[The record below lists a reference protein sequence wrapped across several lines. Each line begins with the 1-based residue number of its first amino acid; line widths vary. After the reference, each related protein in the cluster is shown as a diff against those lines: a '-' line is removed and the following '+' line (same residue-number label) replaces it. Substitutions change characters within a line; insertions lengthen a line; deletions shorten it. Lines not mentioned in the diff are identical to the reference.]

1 MRRRASGLALALAGL
16 VAAGCAS
23 ADTRTEAASGGGIF
37 DYPSGPLDVREA
49 GVQRFDG
56 YSVHDISYASPV
68 RGRVTAY
75 LVLPDGPGPFP
86 AVIWEPG
93 LNGGRNDQLADATAL
108 ASKGAASL
116 LIDPP
121 HVRAGGPTLITCTQR
136 DRRPFIQYVVEVRRG
151 IDVLSSRPEIDRNR
165 IGDVGFSFGSTIA
178 GVLSGV
184 DRRLH
189 AVVIESGRAYHTGYL
204 RTACSTTPKRKLRV
218 YLRQLAFTNPIRY
231 VPHAAPTPL
240 LIQNGRRD
248 PFTPRRE
255 ALALQRAA
263 SQPKTVRWYLGGHEL
278 TASAYADRDRFLERA
293 LDFGGVA
300 RASAAGRLELSYTV
314 KGPRDRWPHLWLSAP
329 DGSRERKL
337 ENRPGDK
344 QKADWTADG
353 KRVAFRWVRS
363 GGRSDLVV
371 MNADGS
377 GWVNL
382 TRRTGLH
389 GLSPSWSPDG
399 SHLVVAGTRADGDG
413 VALYVMRPD
422 GTDVRKITSGF
433 GESQY
438 PAWSPDGRS
447 IAFTRVSR
455 DGGFDIYSVR
465 PDGSHLMRLTS
476 AEGYDE
482 WPMWSPDSRRIAF
495 GRENGSGA
503 GIWIM
508 NRDGSGKRFVT
519 GRWAAGVPGSWA
531 PSSLLTFQCR
541 RPQTPRVI
549 SVCARNPDGGP
560 IRVLLKGI
568 DAGFPSW
575 RRSPG
580 RS

>member
-1 MRRRASGLALALAGL
+1 MKRRASGLALAFAGL

-23 ADTRTEAASGGGIF
+23 AHTRPEGATSGGIF
-37 DYPSGPLDVREA
+37 DYPAGPLDVREA

-56 YSVHDISYASPV
+56 YSVHDLSYASPV

-75 LVLPDGPGPFP
+75 LVLPEGPGPFP

-93 LNGGRNDQLADATAL
+93 LNGGRSDQLADATAL

-121 HVRAGGPTLITCTQR
+121 HVRPRGPTLITCTQR
-136 DRRPFIQYVVEVRRG
+136 DRGPFIQYVVEVRRG
-151 IDVLSSRPEIDRNR
+151 IDVLSSRPEIDDNR

-204 RTACSTTPKRKLRV
+204 RTACSTTPKRKLRA

-231 VPHAAPTPL
+231 VPHAAPTAL
-240 LIQNGRRD
+240 LIQNGTRD

-255 ALALQRAA
+255 ALALQQAA
-263 SQPKTVRWYLGGHEL
+263 SQPKTVRWYPGSHEL
-278 TASAYADRDRFLERA
+278 TPAAYADRDQFLEQE
-293 LDFGGVA
+293 LGFGGVA
-300 RASAAGRLELSYTV
+300 RASASPLELSYTV
-314 KGPRDRWPHLWLSAP
+314 KRPRERWPHLWLSAP
-329 DGSRERKL
+329 DGSRARKL

-344 QKADWTADG
+344 QKADWTTDG

-363 GGRSDLVV
+363 GERSDLVV

-399 SHLVVAGTRADGDG
+399 RWLVVAATPAEGRG

-422 GTDVRKITSGF
+422 GTDVTKITRGF
-433 GESQY
+433 AESQY
-438 PAWSPDGRS
+438 PSWSPDGRS
-447 IAFTRVSR
+447 IAFTRVTPG
-455 DGGFDIYSVR
+455 GGFDIYSVT
-465 PDGSHLMRLTS
+465 PDGSHLRRLTN

-495 GRENGSGA
+495 GRENGTSP
-503 GIWIM
+503 GIWVM
-508 NRDGSGKRFVT
+508 NRDGSNKRLVT

-531 PSSLLTFQCR
+531 PSSLITFQCR
-541 RPQTPRVI
+541 RPQAPRVI
-549 SVCARNPDGGP
+549 SICATSPDSGA

-575 RRSPG
+575 RKAPG
-580 RS
+580 SS